1 MEKNIAAEHVNTLD
15 TFSANP
21 NAQATIALAP
31 SLVKSAEDPFQST
44 HDQDD
49 PQDKPPSPLSL
60 QQGGGVG
67 LLQSP
72 PFGMDNLLASG
83 SEGAAADTSLKDH
96 TLADISDDYSEM
108 DESPAQ
114 ASVPLA
120 TTVWVTDAELEHDT
134 RLTKQTSVVDS
145 CINGLNDTQTKGV
158 KQSAFGDCSATPP
171 DATQSSRP
179 VRKSV
184 QELYGQPSWWGDGE
198 DSYSYPHTSMLSP
211 KANSK
216 TSPKKTAP
224 EPASEPCTEPTSV
237 SVSQSERPRAESFV
251 IAFGPSKAAGDLPS
265 STSGSLSQCIPD
277 RLRRGFDERERER
290 QQEKLRRQAANEAS
304 KPVTAKLTRG
314 QSLKTTRA
322 ANATTSN
329 GTAARVVTS
338 ARGSRPVSGTLRND
352 SRIVKSAGPTRGAL
366 TTTATSKIPASRPTT
381 GSYVP
386 RCAQTVTGR
395 TAAARRTMTA
405 SSSPVSPVS
414 KQPISC
420 ISIGVTPSVTST
432 PVTKWRSN
440 MADTPRSSVTSRGDR
455 KPSESATEPPSLS
468 SARTLGRRGPGPVTN
483 PGTVR
488 RTVPASQSRPSLQSV
503 PLVSIPQTTRRGIAT
518 TSTSVGAP
526 TVSQKSSVRAPV
538 KGASANRV
546 GPENTR
552 RFMSATASS
561 GAKRV
566 TINETLNNRHSQ
578 SPSAVPNSAKKPV
591 TSMKLRRPP
600 SNSANATT
608 TMPFSRAHP
617 RRQTFPSGS
626 EITALV
632 MATIDS
638 YEDPKEYLLYRML
651 QGTDLTEAAPSTDD
665 VFRSFRSRSPSLS
678 KPRVTVVN
686 IDPDSDLALT
696 SKPVNLNGIS
706 QRVQQHSPS
715 AVDGSKTRK
724 EYPDLTQQFP
734 SSTTGQAAALQ
745 NNSCSENVPAVDPKA
760 TQPMLSST
768 SPVQQRRLFKS
779 AMEDCLPE
787 STADPLSSSML
798 VSSSITSLA
807 PSCAG
812 TYILDAN
819 ETLASKGLLGNFAS
833 DISAQ
838 VGSVPRLPSITEPDS
853 LTPRGSPVEMFDVTR
868 SHGTE
873 TDYQQM
879 SMSSID
885 QRPRSVAKT
894 SMEPVTLAKIQE
906 RAQKSHTMEEHS
918 NAAFG
923 HCPSFR
929 PSANVDS
936 HNSLSNTFGRH
947 LNASTSSW
955 VEACK
960 DDMEFDRTEAPLTS
974 CSEAFDG
981 EMLVRASITSLAPSC
996 AATYVLDVDETLAAQ
1011 GHLPA
1016 IVQSREDLLSPT
1028 ERRKLLGRSRSED
1041 CTTTTKT
1048 CSANNGQD
1056 VLWDVLETEECVEDV
1071 GLSGFDGQLSHTQQV
1086 VDQYQNKFI
1095 PGRTAKLRANEDV
1108 DAFRLLPQPVC
1119 SQLPIEIDSSRT
1131 DFEARLQRMS
1141 GTPTPLGH
1149 DTPGTGSWRQRQSNI
1164 VISRSTRPS
1173 DSLSTYVG
1181 TTQPNGGDPAPLNV
1195 QLPTSAPPV
1204 PRDNAMFRQTPIR
1217 PGYAPVALKRPERS
1231 SSTSDSSPSTS
1242 LSVPSGTNRQEA
1254 PGEYVPT
1261 SSPIVKPDHPSST
1274 FVHPLADIHDC
1285 YRALQDSVNFLIQ
1298 SHSGPLPLGET
1309 DQSEQFEYG
1318 SLPNPT
1324 RQSDYRAGGLHYTQ
1338 QPLLVAHPPVQRV
1351 PLAAVWP
1358 SEISCLIDESR
1369 RLLSKRHRLD
1379 GRQRSTASLDS
1390 ALEKYEEAVA
1400 EPVQTDRGS
1409 LRYRRSVITAIQQH
1423 SFLSEKPHE
1432 VRTGLVN
1439 PNLLAAGDNDARK
1452 VSTCRSLEKSA
1463 VQDAINFGTSFNAYH
1478 AANGCHLTSRTGSSS
1493 VPEPASPTNSSLL
1506 QSVPRDMWTHD
1517 QSDHGVPFSY
1527 GTETFTRTRVG
1538 QPSRNRVRTVSG
1550 DKNILYNDPN
1560 VHIPCHPVLNRATPN
1575 DPVMADQVIGGP
1587 QEIDSRTFTRRKN
1600 TPKPIPVVDSEA
1612 YNAWITSISAISQ
1625 GIDSLTKTSLL
1636 RSQSGKE
1643 FTSIDHRSPLTA
1655 HCLPEKTTSE
1665 LPDSTTGPAV
1675 NELVRSA
1682 FVTPMPLRS
1691 VARNPGVQRL
1701 SGPHN
1706 PPYNLGG
1713 TAEAFDQT
1721 YKTEMDTSETSGVP
1735 ASFRTELGDSNDS
1748 AMYYSLMVDSIRQLS
1763 FKLRECSDRLVR
1775 QVSSQQSNVTVQARA
1790 DGRGS
1795 RTSSTD
1801 SVPTSTKYALNDALE
1816 NMHTINEQLK
1826 IVDKLLFSTQPISRS
1841 RSDDSY
1847 QRQTSLPMRDHFQF
1861 VPLDQDRHISSGQ
1874 QARPTTDAHVATSG
1888 PTDTTTRTTNKSVGR
1903 LAPSNN
1909 APKATSPSKPAEP
1922 SAKWEQSRQSDVP
1935 TQKVQYSPVCSG
1947 APTNAINEEDEEY
1960 Y

>member
-1 MEKNIAAEHVNTLD
+1 MEKNITAEHFNTLD
-15 TFSANP
+15 TFSPNP
-21 NAQATIALAP
+21 NAQATTALAP
-31 SLVKSAEDPFQST
+31 SLVKSAEDST

-83 SEGAAADTSLKDH
+83 SEGAAADASLKDH

-108 DESPAQ
+108 DEPPAQ
-114 ASVPLA
+114 ASIPLA

-134 RLTKQTSVVDS
+134 RLTKQTSLVDS
-145 CINGLNDTQTKGV
+145 CTNGLTDAQTKKV
-158 KQSAFGDCSATPP
+158 KPSAFRDFSATTP

-184 QELYGQPSWWGDGE
+184 Q
-198 DSYSYPHTSMLSP
+198 
-211 KANSK
+211 A
-216 TSPKKTAP
+216 
-224 EPASEPCTEPTSV
+224 EPYTEPTSV

-251 IAFGPSKAAGDLPS
+251 IDFGPSKAAGDKPS

-304 KPVTAKLTRG
+304 KIPRTCAEASG
-314 QSLKTTRA
+314 SCF
-322 ANATTSN
+322 
-329 GTAARVVTS
+329 TS
-338 ARGSRPVSGTLRND
+338 ALMEFEQHFRDTLKESVDGS
-352 SRIVKSAGPTRGAL
+352 
-366 TTTATSKIPASRPTT
+366 
-381 GSYVP
+381 
-386 RCAQTVTGR
+386 
-395 TAAARRTMTA
+395 
-405 SSSPVSPVS
+405 
-414 KQPISC
+414 
-420 ISIGVTPSVTST
+420 
-432 PVTKWRSN
+432 
-440 MADTPRSSVTSRGDR
+440 TSRTR
-455 KPSESATEPPSLS
+455 LYVAE
-468 SARTLGRRGPGPVTN
+468 TL
-483 PGTVR
+483 
-488 RTVPASQSRPSLQSV
+488 
-503 PLVSIPQTTRRGIAT
+503 PLYG
-518 TSTSVGAP
+518 
-526 TVSQKSSVRAPV
+526 
-538 KGASANRV
+538 GASVNRV

-566 TINETLNNRHSQ
+566 TINETLNNRPSQ
-578 SPSAVPNSAKKPV
+578 TPSAVPNSAKKPV

-600 SNSANATT
+600 SNAANATT
-608 TMPFSRAHP
+608 TNPCSIPFSRAHA
-617 RRQTFPSGS
+617 RRQTFPRGS
-626 EITALV
+626 ELTALV

-651 QGTDLTEAAPSTDD
+651 QGTDLTKAAPSTDD

-696 SKPVNLNGIS
+696 SKAVNPNGMS
-706 QRVQQHSPS
+706 QRVQQHPTS
-715 AVDGSKTRK
+715 VVNGSKTGK
-724 EYPDLTQQFP
+724 EYPDLTQQSP
-734 SSTTGQAAALQ
+734 SSTTGQAAPLQ
-745 NNSCSENVPAVDPKA
+745 NNSCSENVSVVDPKA
-760 TQPMLSST
+760 TTPMLSST

-812 TYILDAN
+812 TYILDAS

-853 LTPRGSPVEMFDVTR
+853 LTPRGSPVEMFDVAR
-868 SHGTE
+868 SHRRE

-879 SMSSID
+879 SIPSID
-885 QRPRSVAKT
+885 QRPRSVGKA
-894 SMEPVTLAKIQE
+894 SMEPVTHAKIQE
-906 RAQKSHTMEEHS
+906 RAQKSYTMEEHS

-929 PSANVDS
+929 PPINVDS
-936 HNSLSNTFGRH
+936 HNSLGDSSGRH
-947 LNASTSSW
+947 LNASNSSW
-955 VEACK
+955 IEVCK
-960 DDMEFDRTEAPLTS
+960 DDTELHQTDAPLTS

-981 EMLVRASITSLAPSC
+981 DMLVRASVTSLAPSC

-1028 ERRKLLGRSRSED
+1028 ERRALLARSRSED
-1041 CTTTTKT
+1041 CTTTTKA

-1056 VLWDVLETEECVEDV
+1056 VLWDVLETEECVEDL
-1071 GLSGFDGQLSHTQQV
+1071 GSSGFDGQLSHMQQV

-1095 PGRTAKLRANEDV
+1095 PGRTAKLMANEDV

-1141 GTPTPLGH
+1141 GTPTPLDH
-1149 DTPGTGSWRQRQSNI
+1149 DTPVTGSWRQRQSNI
-1164 VISRSTRPS
+1164 IISRSTRPS
-1173 DSLSTYVG
+1173 DSLPTYVG
-1181 TTQPNGGDPAPLNV
+1181 TTQPSGGDAAPLNV
-1195 QLPTSAPPV
+1195 QLPTSAPSV
-1204 PRDNAMFRQTPIR
+1204 PRDNAMFRQAPIR

-1242 LSVPSGTNRQEA
+1242 LSVPSGTNRQEV

-1261 SSPIVKPDHPSST
+1261 SSPVVKQDHPSSS

-1298 SHSGPLPLGET
+1298 SHSGSLPLGET
-1309 DQSEQFEYG
+1309 DQSEQFIEYG
-1318 SLPNPT
+1318 GPTNPT

-1351 PLAAVWP
+1351 PSAAVWP

-1369 RLLSKRHRLD
+1369 RLLSKRNRLD

-1390 ALEKYEEAVA
+1390 ALEKYEEAMA
-1400 EPVQTDRGS
+1400 EPVQTNRGS
-1409 LRYRRSVITAIQQH
+1409 LRYRRSVITAIQRH

-1439 PNLLAAGDNDARK
+1439 PNSLAVGDGDGRK
-1452 VSTCRSLEKSA
+1452 VSTCSSLGRSA
-1463 VQDAINFGTSFNAYH
+1463 VQDVTSFGTSLN
-1478 AANGCHLTSRTGSSS
+1478 AANGCHLKSRTGSSS

-1506 QSVPRDMWTHD
+1506 QSVPRDVWA
-1517 QSDHGVPFSY
+1517 QDHGVPFPY

-1538 QPSRNRVRTVSG
+1538 QPSLNRVRTVSG

-1560 VHIPCHPVLNRATPN
+1560 LHIPCQPVLNRATPN
-1575 DPVMADQVIGGP
+1575 DPVMADEVIGGS

-1600 TPKPIPVVDSEA
+1600 TPKPVPVVDSEA

-1625 GIDSLTKTSLL
+1625 GIDSLTKTPLL
-1636 RSQSGKE
+1636 RSQNGKE
-1643 FTSIDHRSPLTA
+1643 FTSIDHRSPSTA
-1655 HCLPEKTTSE
+1655 YCLPEKTTSD

-1675 NELVRSA
+1675 NEPVRSA
-1682 FVTPMPLRS
+1682 FVTPIPLRS
-1691 VARNPGVQRL
+1691 GARNQRL
-1701 SGPHN
+1701 SAPHN
-1706 PPYNLGG
+1706 PSYNLGG

-1847 QRQTSLPMRDHFQF
+1847 QRQTSLPKRDHFQF
-1861 VPLDQDRHISSGQ
+1861 VPIDQDRHISSGQ

-1888 PTDTTTRTTNKSVGR
+1888 PTDTTTITTNKSVGR
-1903 LAPSNN
+1903 LVPSNN

-1935 TQKVQYSPVCSG
+1935 TQKVQYNPVCSG

>member
-1 MEKNIAAEHVNTLD
+1 MEKNIAAEHLNTLD
-15 TFSANP
+15 TFSSNP
-21 NAQATIALAP
+21 GAQAAIALAP
-31 SLVKSAEDPFQST
+31 SLVKSAEDST

-49 PQDKPPSPLSL
+49 LQDKPPSPLSL

-96 TLADISDDYSEM
+96 TLADLSDDYSEM
-108 DESPAQ
+108 DEPPAQ
-114 ASVPLA
+114 ASIPLA
-120 TTVWVTDAELEHDT
+120 TTVWVTDTELEHDT

-145 CINGLNDTQTKGV
+145 CTNGLAGAETKEV
-158 KQSAFGDCSATPP
+158 KQSAFGDCSATTP

-184 QELYGQPSWWGDGE
+184 QELYGQPSWWGDGD

-251 IAFGPSKAAGDLPS
+251 IAFGPSKAAGDKPS

-304 KPVTAKLTRG
+304 KPVTTKLTRG
-314 QSLKTTRA
+314 QPLKTTRA
-322 ANATTSN
+322 SNVTTTSN
-329 GTAARVVTS
+329 GAATRVVHS

-352 SRIVKSAGPTRGAL
+352 SRAVKSVGPARSAW

-386 RCAQTVTGR
+386 RCAQTVTER
-395 TAAARRTMTA
+395 TAPTRRAVTA
-405 SSSPVSPVS
+405 SSSPASPVS
-414 KQPISC
+414 KKPISC
-420 ISIGVTPSVTST
+420 VSAGVAPSATST
-432 PVTKWRSN
+432 PVTNWRWN
-440 MADTPRSSVTSRGDR
+440 TAETPRSSVTSRGDR
-455 KPSESATEPPSLS
+455 KPSESATEPPSLF
-468 SARTLGRRGPGPVTN
+468 SARTLGRRVPVPVTN
-483 PGTVR
+483 PGTGR
-488 RTVPASQSRPSLQSV
+488 RTVPPSQSRPSLRSA
-503 PLVSIPQTTRRGIAT
+503 PIVSIPQTTRRGIAT

-526 TVSQKSSVRAPV
+526 AVSQKSSVRAPV
-538 KGASANRV
+538 KGAPANRV

-578 SPSAVPNSAKKPV
+578 GPSAVPNSAKKPV

-600 SNSANATT
+600 SSSANATT
-608 TMPFSRAHP
+608 TNSCSMPISRAHP
-617 RRQTFPSGS
+617 RRQTFPRGS
-626 EITALV
+626 ELTALV

-696 SKPVNLNGIS
+696 SKPVNLNGMS
-706 QRVQQHSPS
+706 QRVQQHSSS
-715 AVDGSKTRK
+715 AVDGSKSRK
-724 EYPDLTQQFP
+724 EYPDRTQQSP

-745 NNSCSENVPAVDPKA
+745 NNSCSENVSAVDPKA

-768 SPVQQRRLFKS
+768 SPVQQRRLFKLS
-779 AMEDCLPE
+779 VEDCLPE

-819 ETLASKGLLGNFAS
+819 ETLASKGLLGNFVS

-853 LTPRGSPVEMFDVTR
+853 LTPRGSPVEMFDVAR
-868 SHGTE
+868 SHRQE

-885 QRPRSVAKT
+885 QRPRSVTKT
-894 SMEPVTLAKIQE
+894 SMEPVTVSKTQE
-906 RAQKSHTMEEHS
+906 RAQKSYTMEEHS
-918 NAAFG
+918 NAAFE
-923 HCPSFR
+923 HRPSFR
-929 PSANVDS
+929 PPINVDS

-947 LNASTSSW
+947 LNTSTSSRI
-955 VEACK
+955 EACK
-960 DDMEFDRTEAPLTS
+960 DDVELDRTEGPLAS

-981 EMLVRASITSLAPSC
+981 EMLVRSSITSLAPSC

-1028 ERRKLLGRSRSED
+1028 GRRKLLGRSRSED
-1041 CTTTTKT
+1041 CTTSTKT
-1048 CSANNGQD
+1048 CLANNGQD

-1071 GLSGFDGQLSHTQQV
+1071 GLSGFDGQLPPTQQV

-1095 PGRTAKLRANEDV
+1095 PGRTAKLMANEDV

-1131 DFEARLQRMS
+1131 DFEARLQIMS
-1141 GTPTPLGH
+1141 GTPTPLDH
-1149 DTPGTGSWRQRQSNI
+1149 DAPVTGSWRQRQSNI

-1181 TTQPNGGDPAPLNV
+1181 TTQPNGGDAAPLNV
-1195 QLPTSAPPV
+1195 QLPTSAPPGS
-1204 PRDNAMFRQTPIR
+1204 RDNAMFRQTPIR

-1242 LSVPSGTNRQEA
+1242 VSVPSGTNRQEA
-1254 PGEYVPT
+1254 PREYVPT
-1261 SSPIVKPDHPSST
+1261 SSPILKPDHPSST

-1298 SHSGPLPLGET
+1298 SHNGSLPLGET
-1309 DQSEQFEYG
+1309 DQSEQFIEYG
-1318 SLPNPT
+1318 NTTNPT

-1338 QPLLVAHPPVQRV
+1338 QPLLVAHPPVQRL
-1351 PLAAVWP
+1351 PSAAVWP

-1369 RLLSKRHRLD
+1369 RLLSKRNRLD

-1390 ALEKYEEAVA
+1390 ALEKYEEAMA
-1400 EPVQTDRGS
+1400 EPVQTNCGS
-1409 LRYRRSVITAIQQH
+1409 LRYRRSVVTAIQRH

-1432 VRTGLVN
+1432 ARIGSVN
-1439 PNLLAAGDNDARK
+1439 PNLIPAGDSDARK
-1452 VSTCRSLEKSA
+1452 VSTCSSVGKSA
-1463 VQDAINFGTSFNAYH
+1463 VQDVVNFGTSLNAYH
-1478 AANGCHLTSRTGSSS
+1478 AANGCHVTSRTGSSS

-1506 QSVPRDMWTHD
+1506 QSAVPRDVWTHD
-1517 QSDHGVPFSY
+1517 RSDHGVPFPY

-1550 DKNILYNDPN
+1550 DKNIHYNDPN
-1560 VHIPCHPVLNRATPN
+1560 LHIPCHPVLNRATPN
-1575 DPVMADQVIGGP
+1575 DPVMADEVVGGSH
-1587 QEIDSRTFTRRKN
+1587 EIDSRTFTRRKN
-1600 TPKPIPVVDSEA
+1600 TQKPVPVVDSEA
-1612 YNAWITSISAISQ
+1612 YKAWITSISAISQ

-1643 FTSIDHRSPLTA
+1643 FTSIDNRSPSTA
-1655 HCLPEKTTSE
+1655 HCLPEKTTSD

-1675 NELVRSA
+1675 NEPVRSA
-1682 FVTPMPLRS
+1682 FVTPIPLRS
-1691 VARNPGVQRL
+1691 VTKNPGVQRL
-1701 SGPHN
+1701 SAPHN
-1706 PPYNLGG
+1706 PAYNLGG

-1847 QRQTSLPMRDHFQF
+1847 QRQTSLPKRDHFQF
-1861 VPLDQDRHISSGQ
+1861 VPIDQDRHISSGQ
-1874 QARPTTDAHVATSG
+1874 QAWPITDAKVATSG
-1888 PTDTTTRTTNKSVGR
+1888 PTDTTT
-1903 LAPSNN
+1903 
-1909 APKATSPSKPAEP
+1909 
-1922 SAKWEQSRQSDVP
+1922 
-1935 TQKVQYSPVCSG
+1935 
-1947 APTNAINEEDEEY
+1947 I
-1960 Y
+1960 